1 MRTARTGTPA
11 TATAAVGLVLMALA
25 GCADREGP
33 SAPPAIDLA
42 DLTTFYPCGYGFQ
55 AGNDAGT
62 VGVFLQPE
70 SPGLPPGEETIDLG
84 DSDAWTGEVRVGRDL
99 FANWCNDVIAEP
111 EATVDET
118 WALVDGVVVVTEPD
132 EGAGTATMTATD
144 LVAVDPDGTRH
155 TLGDLVLTN
164 TAWGTFA
171 G

>member
-1 MRTARTGTPA
+1 MRTARTGTSA
-11 TATAAVGLVLMALA
+11 EAAAAVGLVLMALA

-33 SAPPAIDLA
+33 SAPLAVDLA
-42 DLTTFYPCGYGFQ
+42 DLTTPYPCGYGFQ

-62 VGVFLQPE
+62 VGIFLQPE
-70 SPGLPPGEETIDLG
+70 SPGLPPGEETVDLG

-118 WALVDGVVVVTEPD
+118 WALVDGVVALTD
-132 EGAGTATMTATD
+132 LDGSTGTATMTATD
-144 LVAVDPDGTRH
+144 LVAEAPDGTRH

-164 TAWGTFA
+164 TAWGMFA